1 MLSKIRR
8 VWEKN
13 GFTLMELLVVIA
25 VIALL
30 ASMLL
35 PALLGAREFA
45 RRIKCVSNLRQW
57 GLAVQ
62 MYVADNN
69 GYFPIARDNNPAVR
83 YWSDYLASYIDKEE
97 PSLPGYL
104 KDRAKVRGTLHRCPT
119 EGFPPNNNPSSDYLI
134 NRDLCPYFNTDG
146 TIERESQ
153 VAKKM
158 NLVKNPSKTLLLID
172 GKLPYG
178 SVIDFI
184 MRTDPGYVYCS
195 VDYRHSDGCNIL
207 FVDGHV
213 AWQKKPADG
222 SYLDI
227 ANIGGIVGTLWE

>member
-1 MLSKIRR
+1 
-8 VWEKN
+8 
-13 GFTLMELLVVIA
+13 VIA

-35 PALLGAREFA
+35 PALSKAREFA

-57 GLAVQ
+57 GLAIQ

-69 GYFPIARDNNPAVR
+69 NYFPIARDNNPAYR
-83 YWSDYLASYIDKEE
+83 YWTDYLASYIDKED
-97 PSLPGYL
+97 PSLPGYM
-104 KDRAKVRGTLHRCPT
+104 KDRLKVSGTLLHRCPT
-119 EGFPPNNNPSSDYLI
+119 KSPYSAFAGIATSNYLI
-134 NRDLCPYFNTDG
+134 NMDLCLYIRNDG
-146 TIERESQ
+146 TVTNESL

-158 NLVKNPSKTLLLID
+158 GRVKNPCKTLLLVD
-172 GKLPYG
+172 GKTGYG
-178 SVIDFI
+178 SVIDSL
-184 MRTDPGYVYCS
+184 MRTGPGYAHCS

-213 AWQKKPADG
+213 VWQKKPADG

-227 ANIGGIVGTLWE
+227 ANTGGIAGTLWE

>member
-30 ASMLL
+30 ASLLL
-35 PALLGAREFA
+35 PALSKAREIA
-45 RRIKCVSNLRQW
+45 RRIKCMSNLKQW
-57 GLAVQ
+57 GLATM
-62 MYVADNN
+62 MYISDND
-69 GYFPIARDNNPAVR
+69 GYFPISRIVASAH
-83 YWSDYLASYIDKEE
+83 YWPDIMASYIGLED
-97 PSLPGYL
+97 PSRPGYM
-104 KDRAKVRGTLHRCPT
+104 KDRTKESGTLSRCPT
-119 EGFPPNNNPSSDYLI
+119 ESADYPYAQPDYLI
-134 NRDLCPYFNTDG
+134 NIDVCPAFWDDG
-146 TIERESQ
+146 AIKDESG
-153 VAKKM
+153 VAMKM
-158 NLVKNPSKTLLLID
+158 SRVKYPSKTLLLVD
-172 GKLPYG
+172 GKGGYG
-178 SVIDFI
+178 ATIDFLL
-184 MRTDPGYVYCS
+184 RTDPGYVSCS